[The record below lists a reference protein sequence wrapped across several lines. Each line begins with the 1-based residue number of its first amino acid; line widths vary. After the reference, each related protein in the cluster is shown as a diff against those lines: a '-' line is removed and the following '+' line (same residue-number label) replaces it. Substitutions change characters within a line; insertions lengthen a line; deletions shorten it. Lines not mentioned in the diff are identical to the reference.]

1 MGLIGVRRGGRTVM
15 PAPIESPSNT
25 KNRKPGFAPGFPQWT
40 TTPGR
45 QRSGLQLPEGC
56 ATHSPHGALVRRDSQ
71 IPREGGRNTA
81 IFGVDPE
88 TRLARILNPDRF
100 MEPRPG
106 RLPELEATRPHME
119 PKASCPTAAPLVE
132 RKFHVLVGVTGS
144 VAALKSPLLVSK
156 LLDIPGLEVAVVT
169 TERAKHFYSPQDI
182 PVTLYSDADEWEMW
196 KSRSDPVL
204 HIDLRRWADLLLV
217 APLDAN
223 TLGKVASGICD
234 NLLTCV
240 IRAWDRSKPLLFCP
254 AMNTAMWEH
263 PITAQQV
270 DQLKAFGY
278 VEIPCVA
285 KKLVCGDEGLGAM
298 AEVGTIVDKVKEV
311 LFQHSGFQ
319 QS

>member
-1 MGLIGVRRGGRTVM
+1 MQPLTSRDG
-15 PAPIESPSNT
+15 
-25 KNRKPGFAPGFPQWT
+25 
-40 TTPGR
+40 
-45 QRSGLQLPEGC
+45 
-56 ATHSPHGALVRRDSQ
+56 HSEQ
-71 IPREGGRNTA
+71 PRH
-81 IFGVDPE
+81 
-88 TRLARILNPDRF
+88 LILNPDSF

-106 RLPELEATRPHME
+106 RLLELEATRPHME

-156 LLDIPGLEVAVVT
+156 LLDIPG
-169 TERAKHFYSPQDI
+169 
-182 PVTLYSDADEWEMW
+182 MW

>member
-1 MGLIGVRRGGRTVM
+1 
-15 PAPIESPSNT
+15 
-25 KNRKPGFAPGFPQWT
+25 
-40 TTPGR
+40 
-45 QRSGLQLPEGC
+45 
-56 ATHSPHGALVRRDSQ
+56 
-71 IPREGGRNTA
+71 
-81 IFGVDPE
+81 
-88 TRLARILNPDRF
+88 

-234 NLLTCV
+234 NLLVSDALVLSSLPGLHSQFAELQTSLYKETCCCGALV
-240 IRAWDRSKPLLFCP
+240 YSGRSCSPIPPIAPQCSHLLSS
-254 AMNTAMWEH
+254 MW
-263 PITAQQV
+263 AQ
-270 DQLKAFGY
+270 
-278 VEIPCVA
+278 PW
-285 KKLVCGDEGLGAM
+285 
-298 AEVGTIVDKVKEV
+298 
-311 LFQHSGFQ
+311 S
-319 QS
+319 

>member
-1 MGLIGVRRGGRTVM
+1 
-15 PAPIESPSNT
+15 
-25 KNRKPGFAPGFPQWT
+25 
-40 TTPGR
+40 
-45 QRSGLQLPEGC
+45 
-56 ATHSPHGALVRRDSQ
+56 
-71 IPREGGRNTA
+71 
-81 IFGVDPE
+81 
-88 TRLARILNPDRF
+88 

-106 RLPELEATRPHME
+106 KLPELEATRPHME

-156 LLDIPGLEVAVVT
+156 LLDIPG
-169 TERAKHFYSPQDI
+169 
-182 PVTLYSDADEWEMW
+182 MW

-285 KKLVCGDEGLGAM
+285 KKLVCGDEECVQAKSVKMDVGKIGGFSYLLNGGPALSLPRGRACSRLYWTEGPGLSF
-298 AEVGTIVDKVKEV
+298 
-311 LFQHSGFQ
+311 FQPREAAA
-319 QS
+319 

>member
-1 MGLIGVRRGGRTVM
+1 MCVSWPSPCPFPLFLSFGPATWHEAAHWEEPWKPQSTCSCGG
-15 PAPIESPSNT
+15 PHA
-25 KNRKPGFAPGFPQWT
+25 FH
-40 TTPGR
+40 
-45 QRSGLQLPEGC
+45 LQ
-56 ATHSPHGALVRRDSQ
+56 
-71 IPREGGRNTA
+71 
-81 IFGVDPE
+81 
-88 TRLARILNPDRF
+88 
-100 MEPRPG
+100 
-106 RLPELEATRPHME
+106 
-119 PKASCPTAAPLVE
+119 
-132 RKFHVLVGVTGS
+132 
-144 VAALKSPLLVSK
+144 
-156 LLDIPGLEVAVVT
+156 LEVAVVT
-169 TERAKHFYSPQDI
+169 TERAKHFYSSQDI

-196 KSRSDPVL
+196 KCRSDPVL

-234 NLLTCV
+234 NLLTCI
-240 IRAWDRSKPLLFCP
+240 IRAWDRSKPLIFCP

-285 KKLVCGDEGLGAM
+285 KKLVCGDKGLGAM

>member
-1 MGLIGVRRGGRTVM
+1 MFCW
-15 PAPIESPSNT
+15 PN
-25 KNRKPGFAPGFPQWT
+25 
-40 TTPGR
+40 
-45 QRSGLQLPEGC
+45 LQ
-56 ATHSPHGALVRRDSQ
+56 
-71 IPREGGRNTA
+71 
-81 IFGVDPE
+81 
-88 TRLARILNPDRF
+88 RILNPDSF

-144 VAALKSPLLVSK
+144 VAALKLPLLVSK

-182 PVTLYSDADEWEMW
+182 PVTLYSDADEWE
-196 KSRSDPVL
+196 
-204 HIDLRRWADLLLV
+204 
-217 APLDAN
+217 
-223 TLGKVASGICD
+223 
-234 NLLTCV
+234 TCI